1 MAVPKQSPKFPK
13 TYGKEEAKQKVALSP
28 TALKLSG
35 QSFPQAAG
43 GQEFACASE
52 EVIAQL
58 LAHLVIC
65 QAKDNNGL
73 TTTNS
78 GQRMTLC
85 GTFPRQ
91 AAEANVVRSTPP
103 RSNKVKESSA
113 CT

>member
-13 TYGKEEAKQKVALSP
+13 TYGKEEAKQK
-28 TALKLSG
+28 KLSG

-43 GQEFACASE
+43 GREFACASE